1 MKNLYL
7 VLAFLC
13 TTFFAVA
20 QAPQAI
26 NYQAVVR
33 NNNGDVTKN
42 QSVRFRLSIT
52 EGPNGVTSYSETHQ
66 ATTNALG
73 LVNLSIGSGTVVTGT
88 FASVNWS
95 AAAKFLKIEV
105 DATGGTNYTLMGSQQ
120 FVSVPFALHAA
131 TAAGVNNQWQ
141 FNTNGLH
148 YNLGKVGVGTN
159 LPDAKLSL
167 VGDESGVYPDG
178 TPDTRRFLQ
187 LKNNS
192 TGQYSVVYAQFQ
204 SGANTN
210 TTIGHQGS
218 NYFLSDYA
226 DFGQI
231 WSTGKG
237 LILRA
242 SPPSANDP
250 NNGVI
255 KFQTGYKPDGQSY
268 ERMRIATDG
277 RIGIGTTTPTS
288 WLTVQADGDGLGTLD
303 NRHFLT
309 LKNTSTSNASN
320 TSMFLKAGNSETFTL
335 LNHHSSTYNVVNNA
349 ADYGQLWNN
358 GKGLIIR
365 ASPSS
370 AATNLNGNIRF
381 FTGYNPT
388 DILDNYNSYERM
400 RLTHEGFLG
409 IGTLV
414 PTAQLHTTGTV
425 KFQGI
430 TQNNALTRILAADA
444 TGNLAW
450 RDISTMAGTSQWTT
464 NNNGIN
470 FSAGRVGIGTVLPTT
485 KLHLEGD
492 ESGFGA
498 VDGRM
503 FLTLKNLSNSSAAN
517 VGQILQSGT
526 SGSFTIFNHHSSTYT
541 TVPNADDMGQ
551 IWSSGKGLII
561 RASPIS
567 TSQDLQGSIRF
578 YTGWNANSTFSS
590 NERLR
595 IDFNGNVG
603 VGTDAP
609 KAKLE
614 VKNGDVYVN
623 DSTKGIILKSPNGNC
638 WRVTVDD
645 SGNFV
650 RTQITCPQ

>member
-7 VLAFLC
+7 ILAFLS
-13 TTFFAVA
+13 TTFFAIA

-33 NNNGDVTKN
+33 NNSGDVIKN

-52 EGPNGVTSYSETHQ
+52 EGSAGTTSYSETHQ
-66 ATTNALG
+66 TTTNVLG
-73 LVNLSIGSGTVVTGT
+73 LVNLTIGSGTVATGT
-88 FASVNWS
+88 FASVNWGTGQ
-95 AAAKFLKIEV
+95 KFLKIEV
-105 DATGGTNYTLMGSQQ
+105 DAAGGTNYTLMGTQQ
-120 FVSVPFALHAA
+120 LVSVPYALHAN
-131 TAAGVNNQWQ
+131 TANSVNNQWQ

-148 YNLGKVGVGTN
+148 YNLGKVGIGTN

-178 TPDTRRFLQ
+178 TPDPRRFLQ

-192 TGQYSVVYAQFQ
+192 TSQYSVVYAQFQ

-210 TTIGHQGS
+210 TTVGHQGS

-277 RIGIGTTTPTS
+277 NVGIGTQSPTS
-288 WLTVQADGDGLGTLD
+288 LLSLQADADGSGVTD
-303 NRHFLT
+303 NRNLFT
-309 LKNTSTSNASN
+309 LKNTSTSNASFA
-320 TSMFLKAGNSETFTL
+320 SMTLNAGNSGTFTL
-335 LNHHSSTYNVVNNA
+335 LNHHSSTYNIVNNA

-370 AATNLNGNIRF
+370 ATTNLNGNIRF
-381 FTGYNPT
+381 FTGYNPS
-388 DILDNYNSYERM
+388 DLLDNYYSYERM
-400 RLTHEGFLG
+400 RLTHEGNLG
-409 IGTLV
+409 IGTIS
-414 PTAQLHTTGTV
+414 PSAQLHTTGTV

-430 TQNNALTRILAADA
+430 TQNNSLTRILAFDV
-444 TGNLAW
+444 TGNLGW
-450 RDISTMAGTSQWTT
+450 RDISSFTGTSQWLT

-470 FSAGRVGIGTVLPTT
+470 FNTGLVGLGTNTPIS
-485 KLHLEGD
+485 KLHIESNETGD
-492 ESGFGA
+492 GTY
-498 VDGRM
+498 DGRY
-503 FLTLKNLSNSSAAN
+503 FVRLKNNSTSPSATVN
-517 VGQILQSGT
+517 QIFQAGN
-526 SGSFTIFNHHSSTYT
+526 SGSFTIINHHSSTYT

-561 RASPIS
+561 RASPVS
-567 TSQDLQGSIRF
+567 TAQDLKGSIRF